1 MRRCLRKTLM
11 ALSFSLASVG
21 MVAALGEPVEPR
33 ADDIVQTNAIPT
45 SSAKHDHAAERR
57 MQMTLPYVGRIL
69 NREDH

>member
-1 MRRCLRKTLM
+1 MRRCLRKTLL

-57 MQMTLPYVGRIL
+57 PVEAGRGTAVGQA
-69 NREDH
+69 NRR